1 MNLVLIMRDRDKNVH
16 CGRMVGWNE
25 KSGIIRDWE
34 SVFRTLESV

>member
-25 KSGIIRDWE
+25 KKRYNTGLGKCI
-34 SVFRTLESV
+34 